1 MPRKKKTQQSIFS
14 TLKKVK
20 LSTYVIGFTI
30 LCVVYF
36 TYRYRHGIN
45 YYFSII
51 EKSLKGEKLTD
62 DKVTKYDIRNIEVMD
77 KYYLKTFGVDV
88 SHYQGKIDWTK
99 MHTIYNLYPINFAFI
114 RSTMGTSS
122 IDETFEDNWEG
133 AKENN
138 ILRGAYHFYRPD
150 ENSTLQAQNFI
161 ATVPNKPDALPPV
174 MDLEYDSN
182 CINTHTKE
190 QLLKQIQ
197 IMHDQLRS
205 HYDKQPIFYTS
216 KAFYN
221 IVLLG
226 EFKNTPIWIREYK
239 EQPNLKDGR
248 KWTFW
253 QHNNQG
259 KISGIEKPV
268 DLNVF
273 YADAQAWQQF
283 LKKSQIIQQ

>member
-1 MPRKKKTQQSIFS
+1 MPRKKKTQQSIFN

-20 LSTYVIGFTI
+20 LSTYLIGFTI

-51 EKSLKGEKLTD
+51 EKSLKGEKITD

-161 ATVPNKPDALPPV
+161 AKVKLKNGDLPPV
-174 MDLEYDSN
+174 LDIETLPKTQSMDRLVEGIKNWCKIVEEHYDVKPIIYTSDKYFEDYLQNHFEGYIIWIANYNFWVQEMKGHWDFWQFTEKATIDGVKRYKVDVNIYNGTVDDLEGL
-182 CINTHTKE
+182 T
-190 QLLKQIQ
+190 L
-197 IMHDQLRS
+197 
-205 HYDKQPIFYTS
+205 
-216 KAFYN
+216 
-221 IVLLG
+221 
-226 EFKNTPIWIREYK
+226 
-239 EQPNLKDGR
+239 
-248 KWTFW
+248 
-253 QHNNQG
+253 
-259 KISGIEKPV
+259 
-268 DLNVF
+268 
-273 YADAQAWQQF
+273 
-283 LKKSQIIQQ
+283 

>member
-1 MPRKKKTQQSIFS
+1 MPRKKKTQQSIFN
-14 TLKKVK
+14 TLKKIK

-122 IDETFEDNWEG
+122 IDETFEENWEG

-161 ATVPNKPDALPPV
+161 AKVKLKKGDLPPV
-174 MDLEYDSN
+174 LDIETLPKTQSMDRLVEGIKNWCKIVEEHYDVKPIIYTSDKYFEDYLQNHFEGYIIWIANYNFWVQEMKGHWDFWQFTEKATIDGVKRYKVDVNIYNGTVDDLEGL
-182 CINTHTKE
+182 T
-190 QLLKQIQ
+190 L
-197 IMHDQLRS
+197 
-205 HYDKQPIFYTS
+205 
-216 KAFYN
+216 
-221 IVLLG
+221 
-226 EFKNTPIWIREYK
+226 
-239 EQPNLKDGR
+239 
-248 KWTFW
+248 
-253 QHNNQG
+253 
-259 KISGIEKPV
+259 
-268 DLNVF
+268 
-273 YADAQAWQQF
+273 
-283 LKKSQIIQQ
+283 

>member
-122 IDETFEDNWEG
+122 IDETFEENWEG

-161 ATVPNKPDALPPV
+161 AKVKLKNGDLPPV
-174 MDLEYDSN
+174 LDIETLPKTQSMDRLVEGIKNWCKIVEEHYDVKPIIYTSDKYFEDYLQNHFEGYIIWIANYNFWVQEMKGHWDFWQFTEKATIDGVKRYKVDVNIYNGTVDDLEGL
-182 CINTHTKE
+182 T
-190 QLLKQIQ
+190 L
-197 IMHDQLRS
+197 
-205 HYDKQPIFYTS
+205 
-216 KAFYN
+216 
-221 IVLLG
+221 
-226 EFKNTPIWIREYK
+226 
-239 EQPNLKDGR
+239 
-248 KWTFW
+248 
-253 QHNNQG
+253 
-259 KISGIEKPV
+259 
-268 DLNVF
+268 
-273 YADAQAWQQF
+273 
-283 LKKSQIIQQ
+283 

>member
-161 ATVPNKPDALPPV
+161 AKVKLKNGDLPPV
-174 MDLEYDSN
+174 LDIETLPKTQSMDRLVEGIKNWCKIVEEHYDVKPIIYTSDKYFEDYLQNHFEGYIIWIANYNFWVQEMKGHWDFWQFTEKATIDGVKRYKVDVNIFNGTVDDLEGL
-182 CINTHTKE
+182 T
-190 QLLKQIQ
+190 L
-197 IMHDQLRS
+197 
-205 HYDKQPIFYTS
+205 
-216 KAFYN
+216 
-221 IVLLG
+221 
-226 EFKNTPIWIREYK
+226 
-239 EQPNLKDGR
+239 
-248 KWTFW
+248 
-253 QHNNQG
+253 
-259 KISGIEKPV
+259 
-268 DLNVF
+268 
-273 YADAQAWQQF
+273 
-283 LKKSQIIQQ
+283 

>member
-1 MPRKKKTQQSIFS
+1 MPRKKKTQQSIFN
-14 TLKKVK
+14 TLKKIK

-51 EKSLKGEKLTD
+51 EKSLKGEKITD

-122 IDETFEDNWEG
+122 IDETFEENWEG

-161 ATVPNKPDALPPV
+161 AKVKLKNGDLPPV
-174 MDLEYDSN
+174 LDIETLPKTQSMDRLVEGIKNWCKIVEEHYDVKPIIYTSDKYFEDYLQNHFEGYIIWIANYNFWVQEMKGHWDFWQFTEKATIDGVKRYKVDVNIYNGTIDDLEGL
-182 CINTHTKE
+182 T
-190 QLLKQIQ
+190 L
-197 IMHDQLRS
+197 
-205 HYDKQPIFYTS
+205 
-216 KAFYN
+216 
-221 IVLLG
+221 
-226 EFKNTPIWIREYK
+226 
-239 EQPNLKDGR
+239 
-248 KWTFW
+248 
-253 QHNNQG
+253 
-259 KISGIEKPV
+259 
-268 DLNVF
+268 
-273 YADAQAWQQF
+273 
-283 LKKSQIIQQ
+283 

>member
-1 MPRKKKTQQSIFS
+1 MPRKKKTQQSIFN

-51 EKSLKGEKLTD
+51 EKSLKGEKITD

-114 RSTMGTSS
+114 RSSMGTSS
-122 IDETFEDNWEG
+122 IDETFEENWEG

-161 ATVPNKPDALPPV
+161 AKVKLKNGDLPPV
-174 MDLEYDSN
+174 LDIETLPKTQSMDRLVEGIKNWCKIVEEHYDVKPIIYTSDKYFEDYLQNHFEGYIIWIANYNFWVQEMKGHWDFWQFTEKATIDGVKRYKVDVNIYNGTIDDLEGL
-182 CINTHTKE
+182 T
-190 QLLKQIQ
+190 L
-197 IMHDQLRS
+197 
-205 HYDKQPIFYTS
+205 
-216 KAFYN
+216 
-221 IVLLG
+221 
-226 EFKNTPIWIREYK
+226 
-239 EQPNLKDGR
+239 
-248 KWTFW
+248 
-253 QHNNQG
+253 
-259 KISGIEKPV
+259 
-268 DLNVF
+268 
-273 YADAQAWQQF
+273 
-283 LKKSQIIQQ
+283 

>member
-1 MPRKKKTQQSIFS
+1 MPRKKKTQQSIFN

-51 EKSLKGEKLTD
+51 EKSLKGEKITD

-122 IDETFEDNWEG
+122 IDETFEENWEG

-161 ATVPNKPDALPPV
+161 AKVKLKNGDLPPV
-174 MDLEYDSN
+174 LDIETLPKTQSMDRLVEGIKNWCKIVEEHYDVKPIIYTSDKYFEDYLQNHFEGYIIWIANYNFWVQEMKGHWDFWQFTEKATIDGVKRYKVDVNIYNGTVDDLEGL
-182 CINTHTKE
+182 T
-190 QLLKQIQ
+190 L
-197 IMHDQLRS
+197 
-205 HYDKQPIFYTS
+205 
-216 KAFYN
+216 
-221 IVLLG
+221 
-226 EFKNTPIWIREYK
+226 
-239 EQPNLKDGR
+239 
-248 KWTFW
+248 
-253 QHNNQG
+253 
-259 KISGIEKPV
+259 
-268 DLNVF
+268 
-273 YADAQAWQQF
+273 
-283 LKKSQIIQQ
+283 

>member
-122 IDETFEDNWEG
+122 IDETFEENWEG

-161 ATVPNKPDALPPV
+161 AKVKLKNGDLPPV
-174 MDLEYDSN
+174 LDIETLPKTQSMDRLVEGIKNWCKIVEEHYDVKPIIYTSDKYFEDYLQNHFEGYIIWIANYNFWVQEMKGHWDFWQFTEKATIDGVKRYKVDVNIYNGTIDDLEGL
-182 CINTHTKE
+182 T
-190 QLLKQIQ
+190 L
-197 IMHDQLRS
+197 
-205 HYDKQPIFYTS
+205 
-216 KAFYN
+216 
-221 IVLLG
+221 
-226 EFKNTPIWIREYK
+226 
-239 EQPNLKDGR
+239 
-248 KWTFW
+248 
-253 QHNNQG
+253 
-259 KISGIEKPV
+259 
-268 DLNVF
+268 
-273 YADAQAWQQF
+273 
-283 LKKSQIIQQ
+283 

>member
-1 MPRKKKTQQSIFS
+1 MPRKKKTQQSIFN

-51 EKSLKGEKLTD
+51 EKSLKGEKITD

-122 IDETFEDNWEG
+122 IDETFEENWEG

-161 ATVPNKPDALPPV
+161 AKVKLENGDLPPV
-174 MDLEYDSN
+174 LDIETLPKTQSMDRLVEGIKNWCKIVEEHYDVKPIIYTSDKYFEDYLQNHFEGYIIWIANYNFWVQEMKGHWDFWQFTEKATIDGVKRYKVDVNIYNGTVDDLEGL
-182 CINTHTKE
+182 T
-190 QLLKQIQ
+190 L
-197 IMHDQLRS
+197 
-205 HYDKQPIFYTS
+205 
-216 KAFYN
+216 
-221 IVLLG
+221 
-226 EFKNTPIWIREYK
+226 
-239 EQPNLKDGR
+239 
-248 KWTFW
+248 
-253 QHNNQG
+253 
-259 KISGIEKPV
+259 
-268 DLNVF
+268 
-273 YADAQAWQQF
+273 
-283 LKKSQIIQQ
+283 

>member
-1 MPRKKKTQQSIFS
+1 MPRKKKTQQSIFN

-51 EKSLKGEKLTD
+51 EKSLKGEKITD

-161 ATVPNKPDALPPV
+161 AKVKLENGDLPPV
-174 MDLEYDSN
+174 LDIETLPKTQSMDRLVEGIKNWCKIVEEHYDIKPIIYTSDKYFEDYLQDHFDGYIIWIANYNFWVQEMKGHWDFWQFTEKATIDGVKRYKVDVNIYNGTVDDLEGL
-182 CINTHTKE
+182 T
-190 QLLKQIQ
+190 L
-197 IMHDQLRS
+197 
-205 HYDKQPIFYTS
+205 
-216 KAFYN
+216 
-221 IVLLG
+221 
-226 EFKNTPIWIREYK
+226 
-239 EQPNLKDGR
+239 
-248 KWTFW
+248 
-253 QHNNQG
+253 
-259 KISGIEKPV
+259 
-268 DLNVF
+268 
-273 YADAQAWQQF
+273 
-283 LKKSQIIQQ
+283 

>member
-1 MPRKKKTQQSIFS
+1 MPRKKKTQQSIFN

-51 EKSLKGEKLTD
+51 EKSLKGEKITD

-122 IDETFEDNWEG
+122 IDETFEENWEG

-161 ATVPNKPDALPPV
+161 AKVKLKNGDLPPV
-174 MDLEYDSN
+174 LDIETLPKTQSMDRLVEGIKNWCKIVEEHYDVKPIIYTSDKYFEDYLQNHFEGYIIWIANYNFWVQEMKGHWDFWQFTEKATIEGVKTNKVDVNIYNGTVDDLEGL
-182 CINTHTKE
+182 T
-190 QLLKQIQ
+190 L
-197 IMHDQLRS
+197 
-205 HYDKQPIFYTS
+205 
-216 KAFYN
+216 
-221 IVLLG
+221 
-226 EFKNTPIWIREYK
+226 
-239 EQPNLKDGR
+239 
-248 KWTFW
+248 
-253 QHNNQG
+253 
-259 KISGIEKPV
+259 
-268 DLNVF
+268 
-273 YADAQAWQQF
+273 
-283 LKKSQIIQQ
+283 

>member
-1 MPRKKKTQQSIFS
+1 MPRKKKTQQSIFN

-51 EKSLKGEKLTD
+51 EKSLKGEKITD

-122 IDETFEDNWEG
+122 IDETFEENWEG

-161 ATVPNKPDALPPV
+161 AKVKLKNGDLPPV
-174 MDLEYDSN
+174 LDIETLPKTQSMDRLVEGIKNWCEIVEEHYDVKPIIYTSDKYFEDYLQNHFEGYIIWIANYNFWVQEMKGHWDFWQFTEKATIDGVKRYKVDVNIYNGTIDDLEGL
-182 CINTHTKE
+182 T
-190 QLLKQIQ
+190 L
-197 IMHDQLRS
+197 
-205 HYDKQPIFYTS
+205 
-216 KAFYN
+216 
-221 IVLLG
+221 
-226 EFKNTPIWIREYK
+226 
-239 EQPNLKDGR
+239 
-248 KWTFW
+248 
-253 QHNNQG
+253 
-259 KISGIEKPV
+259 
-268 DLNVF
+268 
-273 YADAQAWQQF
+273 
-283 LKKSQIIQQ
+283 

>member
-1 MPRKKKTQQSIFS
+1 MPRKKKTQQSIFN

-122 IDETFEDNWEG
+122 IDETFEENWEG

-161 ATVPNKPDALPPV
+161 AKVKLKNGDLPPV
-174 MDLEYDSN
+174 LDIETLPKTQSMDRLVEGIKNWCKIVEEHYDVKPIIYTSDKYFEDYLQNHFEGYIIWIANYNFWVQEMKGHWDFWQFTEKATIDGVKRYKVDVNIYNGTVDDLEGL
-182 CINTHTKE
+182 T
-190 QLLKQIQ
+190 L
-197 IMHDQLRS
+197 
-205 HYDKQPIFYTS
+205 
-216 KAFYN
+216 
-221 IVLLG
+221 
-226 EFKNTPIWIREYK
+226 
-239 EQPNLKDGR
+239 
-248 KWTFW
+248 
-253 QHNNQG
+253 
-259 KISGIEKPV
+259 
-268 DLNVF
+268 
-273 YADAQAWQQF
+273 
-283 LKKSQIIQQ
+283 

>member
-1 MPRKKKTQQSIFS
+1 MPRKKKTQQSIFN

-51 EKSLKGEKLTD
+51 EKSLKGEKITD

-122 IDETFEDNWEG
+122 IDETFEENWEG

-161 ATVPNKPDALPPV
+161 AKVKLKNGDLPPV
-174 MDLEYDSN
+174 LDIETLPKTQSMDRLVEGIKNWCKIVEEHYDVKPIIYTSDKYFEDYLQNHFEGYIIWIANYNFWVQEMKGHWDFWQFTEKATIDGVKRYKVDVNIYNGTIDDLEGL
-182 CINTHTKE
+182 T
-190 QLLKQIQ
+190 L
-197 IMHDQLRS
+197 
-205 HYDKQPIFYTS
+205 
-216 KAFYN
+216 
-221 IVLLG
+221 
-226 EFKNTPIWIREYK
+226 
-239 EQPNLKDGR
+239 
-248 KWTFW
+248 
-253 QHNNQG
+253 
-259 KISGIEKPV
+259 
-268 DLNVF
+268 
-273 YADAQAWQQF
+273 
-283 LKKSQIIQQ
+283 

>member
-1 MPRKKKTQQSIFS
+1 MPRKKKTQQSIFN

-51 EKSLKGEKLTD
+51 EKSLKGEKITD

-161 ATVPNKPDALPPV
+161 AKVKLKNGDLPPV
-174 MDLEYDSN
+174 LDIETLPKTQSMDRLVEGIKNWCEIVEEHYDVKPIIYTSDKYFEDYLQNHFEGYIIWIANYNFWVQEMKGHWDFWQFTEKATIDGVKRYKVDVNIYNGTVDDLEGL
-182 CINTHTKE
+182 T
-190 QLLKQIQ
+190 L
-197 IMHDQLRS
+197 
-205 HYDKQPIFYTS
+205 
-216 KAFYN
+216 
-221 IVLLG
+221 
-226 EFKNTPIWIREYK
+226 
-239 EQPNLKDGR
+239 
-248 KWTFW
+248 
-253 QHNNQG
+253 
-259 KISGIEKPV
+259 
-268 DLNVF
+268 
-273 YADAQAWQQF
+273 
-283 LKKSQIIQQ
+283 

>member
-1 MPRKKKTQQSIFS
+1 MPRKKKTQQSIFN

-20 LSTYVIGFTI
+20 LSTYLIGFTI

-161 ATVPNKPDALPPV
+161 AKVKLKNGDLPPV
-174 MDLEYDSN
+174 LDIETLPKTQSMDRLVEGIKNWCEIVEEHYDVKPIIYTSDKYFEDYLQNHFEGYIIWIANYNFWVQEMKGHWDFWQFTEKATIDGVKRYKVDVNIYNGTVDDLEGL
-182 CINTHTKE
+182 T
-190 QLLKQIQ
+190 L
-197 IMHDQLRS
+197 
-205 HYDKQPIFYTS
+205 
-216 KAFYN
+216 
-221 IVLLG
+221 
-226 EFKNTPIWIREYK
+226 
-239 EQPNLKDGR
+239 
-248 KWTFW
+248 
-253 QHNNQG
+253 
-259 KISGIEKPV
+259 
-268 DLNVF
+268 
-273 YADAQAWQQF
+273 
-283 LKKSQIIQQ
+283 

>member
-1 MPRKKKTQQSIFS
+1 MPRKKKTQQSIFN
-14 TLKKVK
+14 TLKKIK

-51 EKSLKGEKLTD
+51 EKSLKGEKITD

-161 ATVPNKPDALPPV
+161 AKVKLKNGDLPPV
-174 MDLEYDSN
+174 LDIETLPKTQSMDRLVEGIKNWCKIVEEHYDVKPIIYTSDKYFEDYLQNHFEGYIIWIANYNFWVQEMKGHWDFWQFTEKATIDGVKRYKVDVNIYNGTVDDLEGL
-182 CINTHTKE
+182 T
-190 QLLKQIQ
+190 L
-197 IMHDQLRS
+197 
-205 HYDKQPIFYTS
+205 
-216 KAFYN
+216 
-221 IVLLG
+221 
-226 EFKNTPIWIREYK
+226 
-239 EQPNLKDGR
+239 
-248 KWTFW
+248 
-253 QHNNQG
+253 
-259 KISGIEKPV
+259 
-268 DLNVF
+268 
-273 YADAQAWQQF
+273 
-283 LKKSQIIQQ
+283 

>member
-1 MPRKKKTQQSIFS
+1 MPRKKKTQQSIFN

-51 EKSLKGEKLTD
+51 EKSLKVEKITD

-122 IDETFEDNWEG
+122 IDETFEENWEG

-161 ATVPNKPDALPPV
+161 AKVKLKNGDLPPV
-174 MDLEYDSN
+174 LDIETLPKTQSMDRLVEGIKNWCKIVEEHYDVKPIVYTSDKYFEDYLQNHFEGYIIWIANYNFWVQEMKGHWDFWQFTEKATIDGVKRYKVDVNIYNGTVDDLEGL
-182 CINTHTKE
+182 T
-190 QLLKQIQ
+190 L
-197 IMHDQLRS
+197 
-205 HYDKQPIFYTS
+205 
-216 KAFYN
+216 
-221 IVLLG
+221 
-226 EFKNTPIWIREYK
+226 
-239 EQPNLKDGR
+239 
-248 KWTFW
+248 
-253 QHNNQG
+253 
-259 KISGIEKPV
+259 
-268 DLNVF
+268 
-273 YADAQAWQQF
+273 
-283 LKKSQIIQQ
+283 

>member
-1 MPRKKKTQQSIFS
+1 MPRKKKTQQSIFN

-20 LSTYVIGFTI
+20 LSTYLIGFTI

-122 IDETFEDNWEG
+122 IDETFEENWEG

-161 ATVPNKPDALPPV
+161 AKVKLKNGDLPPV
-174 MDLEYDSN
+174 LDIETLPKTQSMDRLVEGIKNWCKIVEEHYDVKPIIYTSDKYFEDYLQNHFEGYIIWIANYNFWVQEMKGHWDFWQFTEKATIDGVKRYKVDVNIYNGTVDDLEGL
-182 CINTHTKE
+182 T
-190 QLLKQIQ
+190 L
-197 IMHDQLRS
+197 
-205 HYDKQPIFYTS
+205 
-216 KAFYN
+216 
-221 IVLLG
+221 
-226 EFKNTPIWIREYK
+226 
-239 EQPNLKDGR
+239 
-248 KWTFW
+248 
-253 QHNNQG
+253 
-259 KISGIEKPV
+259 
-268 DLNVF
+268 
-273 YADAQAWQQF
+273 
-283 LKKSQIIQQ
+283 

>member
-1 MPRKKKTQQSIFS
+1 MDFF
-14 TLKKVK
+14 VCF
-20 LSTYVIGFTI
+20 YD

-161 ATVPNKPDALPPV
+161 AKVKLKNGDLPPV
-174 MDLEYDSN
+174 LDIETLPKTQSMDRLVEGIKNWCEIVEEHYDVKPIIYTSDKYFEDYLQNHFEGYIIWIANYNFWVQEMKGHWDFWQFTEKATIDGVKRYKVDVNIYNGTVDDLEGL
-182 CINTHTKE
+182 T
-190 QLLKQIQ
+190 L
-197 IMHDQLRS
+197 
-205 HYDKQPIFYTS
+205 
-216 KAFYN
+216 
-221 IVLLG
+221 
-226 EFKNTPIWIREYK
+226 
-239 EQPNLKDGR
+239 
-248 KWTFW
+248 
-253 QHNNQG
+253 
-259 KISGIEKPV
+259 
-268 DLNVF
+268 
-273 YADAQAWQQF
+273 
-283 LKKSQIIQQ
+283 

>member
-1 MPRKKKTQQSIFS
+1 MPRKKKTQQSIFN

-51 EKSLKGEKLTD
+51 EKSLKGEKITD

-161 ATVPNKPDALPPV
+161 AKVKLKNGDLPPV
-174 MDLEYDSN
+174 LDIETLPKTQSMDRLVEGIKNWCKIVEEHYDVKPIIYTSDKYFEDYLQNHFEGYIIWIANYNFWVQEMKGHWDFWQFTEKATIDGVKRYKVDVNIYNGTIDDLEGL
-182 CINTHTKE
+182 T
-190 QLLKQIQ
+190 L
-197 IMHDQLRS
+197 
-205 HYDKQPIFYTS
+205 
-216 KAFYN
+216 
-221 IVLLG
+221 
-226 EFKNTPIWIREYK
+226 
-239 EQPNLKDGR
+239 
-248 KWTFW
+248 
-253 QHNNQG
+253 
-259 KISGIEKPV
+259 
-268 DLNVF
+268 
-273 YADAQAWQQF
+273 
-283 LKKSQIIQQ
+283 

>member
-1 MPRKKKTQQSIFS
+1 MPRKKKTQQSIFN
-14 TLKKVK
+14 TLKKIK

-51 EKSLKGEKLTD
+51 EKSLKGEKITD

-133 AKENN
+133 AKKNN

-161 ATVPNKPDALPPV
+161 AKVKLKNGDLPPV
-174 MDLEYDSN
+174 LDIETLPKTQSMDRLVEGIKN
-182 CINTHTKE
+182 WCKIVE
-190 QLLKQIQ
+190 E
-197 IMHDQLRS
+197 
-205 HYDKQPIFYTS
+205 HYDIKPIIYTS
-216 KAFYN
+216 DKYFEDYLQN
-221 IVLLG
+221 HFDGYI
-226 EFKNTPIWIREYK
+226 IWIANYNFWVQEMK
-239 EQPNLKDGR
+239 GHWD
-248 KWTFW
+248 FW
-253 QHNNQG
+253 QFT
-259 KISGIEKPV
+259 EKATIDGVKRYKVDVNIYNGPV
-268 DLNVF
+268 DELEG
-273 YADAQAWQQF
+273 
-283 LKKSQIIQQ
+283 LTL

>member
-1 MPRKKKTQQSIFS
+1 MPRKKKTQQSIFN

-20 LSTYVIGFTI
+20 LSTYLIGFTI

-51 EKSLKGEKLTD
+51 EKSLKGEKITD

-122 IDETFEDNWEG
+122 IDETFEENWEG

-161 ATVPNKPDALPPV
+161 AKVKLKNGDLPPV
-174 MDLEYDSN
+174 LDIETLPKTQSMDRLVEGIKNWCKIVEEHYDVKPIIYTSDKYFEDYLQNHFEGYIIWIANYNFWVQEMKGHWDFWQFTEKATIDGVKRYKVDVNIYNGTVDDLEGL
-182 CINTHTKE
+182 T
-190 QLLKQIQ
+190 L
-197 IMHDQLRS
+197 
-205 HYDKQPIFYTS
+205 
-216 KAFYN
+216 
-221 IVLLG
+221 
-226 EFKNTPIWIREYK
+226 
-239 EQPNLKDGR
+239 
-248 KWTFW
+248 
-253 QHNNQG
+253 
-259 KISGIEKPV
+259 
-268 DLNVF
+268 
-273 YADAQAWQQF
+273 
-283 LKKSQIIQQ
+283 

>member
-1 MPRKKKTQQSIFS
+1 MPRKKKTQQSIFN
-14 TLKKVK
+14 TLKKIK

-122 IDETFEDNWEG
+122 IDETFEENWEG

-161 ATVPNKPDALPPV
+161 AKVKLKNGDLPPV
-174 MDLEYDSN
+174 LDIETLPKTQSMDRLVEGIKNWCKIVEEHYDVKPIIYTSDKYFEDYLQNHFEGYIIWIANYNFWVQEMKGHWDFWQFTEKATIDGVKRYKVDVNIYNGTVDDLEGL
-182 CINTHTKE
+182 T
-190 QLLKQIQ
+190 L
-197 IMHDQLRS
+197 
-205 HYDKQPIFYTS
+205 
-216 KAFYN
+216 
-221 IVLLG
+221 
-226 EFKNTPIWIREYK
+226 
-239 EQPNLKDGR
+239 
-248 KWTFW
+248 
-253 QHNNQG
+253 
-259 KISGIEKPV
+259 
-268 DLNVF
+268 
-273 YADAQAWQQF
+273 
-283 LKKSQIIQQ
+283 

>member
-161 ATVPNKPDALPPV
+161 AKVKLKNGDLPPV
-174 MDLEYDSN
+174 LDIETLPKTQSMDRLVEGIKNWCKIVEEHYDVKPIIYTSDKYFEDYLQNHFEGYIIWIANYNFWVQEMKGHWDFWQFTEKATIDGVKRYKVDVNIYNGTVDDLEGL
-182 CINTHTKE
+182 T
-190 QLLKQIQ
+190 L
-197 IMHDQLRS
+197 
-205 HYDKQPIFYTS
+205 
-216 KAFYN
+216 
-221 IVLLG
+221 
-226 EFKNTPIWIREYK
+226 
-239 EQPNLKDGR
+239 
-248 KWTFW
+248 
-253 QHNNQG
+253 
-259 KISGIEKPV
+259 
-268 DLNVF
+268 
-273 YADAQAWQQF
+273 
-283 LKKSQIIQQ
+283 

>member
-1 MPRKKKTQQSIFS
+1 MPRKKKTQQSIFN

-161 ATVPNKPDALPPV
+161 AKVKLKNGDLPPV
-174 MDLEYDSN
+174 LDIETLPKTQSMDRLVEGIKNWCEIVEEHYDVKPIIYTSDKYFEDYLQNHFEGYIIWIANYNFWVQEMKGHWDFWQFTEKATIDGVKRYKVDVNIYNGTVDDLEGL
-182 CINTHTKE
+182 T
-190 QLLKQIQ
+190 L
-197 IMHDQLRS
+197 
-205 HYDKQPIFYTS
+205 
-216 KAFYN
+216 
-221 IVLLG
+221 
-226 EFKNTPIWIREYK
+226 
-239 EQPNLKDGR
+239 
-248 KWTFW
+248 
-253 QHNNQG
+253 
-259 KISGIEKPV
+259 
-268 DLNVF
+268 
-273 YADAQAWQQF
+273 
-283 LKKSQIIQQ
+283 

>member
-1 MPRKKKTQQSIFS
+1 MPRKKKTQQSIFN

-51 EKSLKGEKLTD
+51 EKSLKGEKITD

-122 IDETFEDNWEG
+122 IDETFEENWEG

-161 ATVPNKPDALPPV
+161 AKVKLKKGDLPPV
-174 MDLEYDSN
+174 LDIETLPKTQSMDRLVEGIKNWCKIVEEHYDVKPIIYTSDKYFEDYLQNHFEGYIIWIANYNFWVQEMKGHWDFWQFTEKATIDGVKRYKVDVNIYNGTVDDLEGL
-182 CINTHTKE
+182 T
-190 QLLKQIQ
+190 L
-197 IMHDQLRS
+197 
-205 HYDKQPIFYTS
+205 
-216 KAFYN
+216 
-221 IVLLG
+221 
-226 EFKNTPIWIREYK
+226 
-239 EQPNLKDGR
+239 
-248 KWTFW
+248 
-253 QHNNQG
+253 
-259 KISGIEKPV
+259 
-268 DLNVF
+268 
-273 YADAQAWQQF
+273 
-283 LKKSQIIQQ
+283 

>member
-1 MPRKKKTQQSIFS
+1 MPRKKKTQQSIFN

-122 IDETFEDNWEG
+122 IDETFEENWEG

-161 ATVPNKPDALPPV
+161 AKVKLKNGDLPPV
-174 MDLEYDSN
+174 LDIETLPKTQSMDRLVEGIKNWCEIVEEHYDVKPIIYTSDKYFEDYLQNHFEGYIIWIANYNFWVQEMKGHWDFWQFTEKATIDGVKRYKVDVNIYNGTVDDLEGL
-182 CINTHTKE
+182 T
-190 QLLKQIQ
+190 L
-197 IMHDQLRS
+197 
-205 HYDKQPIFYTS
+205 
-216 KAFYN
+216 
-221 IVLLG
+221 
-226 EFKNTPIWIREYK
+226 
-239 EQPNLKDGR
+239 
-248 KWTFW
+248 
-253 QHNNQG
+253 
-259 KISGIEKPV
+259 
-268 DLNVF
+268 
-273 YADAQAWQQF
+273 
-283 LKKSQIIQQ
+283 

>member
-1 MPRKKKTQQSIFS
+1 MPRKKKTQQSIFN
-14 TLKKVK
+14 TLKKIK

-51 EKSLKGEKLTD
+51 EKSLKGEKITD

-122 IDETFEDNWEG
+122 IDETFEENWEG

-161 ATVPNKPDALPPV
+161 AKVKLENGDLPPV
-174 MDLEYDSN
+174 LDIETLPKTQSMDRLVEGIKNWCKIVEEHYDVKPIIYTSDKYFEDYLQNHFEGYIIWIANYNFWVQEMKGHWDFWQFTEKATIDGVKRYKVDVNIYNGTVDDLEGL
-182 CINTHTKE
+182 T
-190 QLLKQIQ
+190 L
-197 IMHDQLRS
+197 
-205 HYDKQPIFYTS
+205 
-216 KAFYN
+216 
-221 IVLLG
+221 
-226 EFKNTPIWIREYK
+226 
-239 EQPNLKDGR
+239 
-248 KWTFW
+248 
-253 QHNNQG
+253 
-259 KISGIEKPV
+259 
-268 DLNVF
+268 
-273 YADAQAWQQF
+273 
-283 LKKSQIIQQ
+283 